1 MGILAIIIRSMPNR
15 LAHFLRLGL
24 VGMAAIIIFCL
35 PCAGRAETSSS
46 ENSLKAAFIFNFAKY
61 VEWPEDALK
70 GKAEFCI
77 ATLGRSPLSR
87 ELAALSG
94 KSVNGR
100 NIVFRQVRSPEEAAQ
115 CQILFIS
122 RSELARLAGILDIL
136 RDAPVLTVSDSGD
149 FCTKGGMLS
158 LVVERGK
165 IVFDVNIRETQ
176 RAGLKP
182 SSQVLKLARRI
193 YGRT

>member
-1 MGILAIIIRSMPNR
+1 MGL
-15 LAHFLRLGL
+15 
-24 VGMAAIIIFCL
+24 AAIFIFYL
-35 PCAGRAETSSS
+35 SCAGQAETSSS
-46 ENSLKAAFIFNFAKY
+46 ENSLKAAFIFNFAKF
-61 VEWPEDALK
+61 VEWPESAFK
-70 GKAEFCI
+70 GKTEFCI
-77 ATLGRSPLSR
+77 ATLGRSLLSR
-87 ELAALSG
+87 ELATLSG

-100 NIVFRQVRSPEEAAQ
+100 NIVFRQIRSPEEAVN

-122 RSELARLAGILDIL
+122 RSELARLAGILDSL
-136 RDAPVLTVSDSGD
+136 RMVPVLTVSDYGD

-182 SSQVLKLARRI
+182 SSQVLKLARKI

>member
-1 MGILAIIIRSMPNR
+1 V
-15 LAHFLRLGL
+15 GL
-24 VGMAAIIIFCL
+24 AAIFIFCL
-35 PCAGRAETSSS
+35 PFAGQAETLSS

-61 VEWPEDALK
+61 VEWPENAFK

-77 ATLGRSPLSR
+77 ATLGRSSLSM
-87 ELAALSG
+87 ELAALGG

-100 NIVFRQVRSPEEAAQ
+100 NIVFRRVRSPEEAAH

-122 RSELARLAGILDIL
+122 RSELAKLAGILDIL
-136 RDAPVLTVSDSGD
+136 REVPVLTVSDYGD

-158 LVVERGK
+158 LVAERGK
-165 IVFDVNIRETQ
+165 IVFDVNIQETQ

-182 SSQVLKLARRI
+182 SSQVLKLARKI

>member
-1 MGILAIIIRSMPNR
+1 VGILAIIIRSIPYR
-15 LAHFLRLGL
+15 PADFLRYVTVGL
-24 VGMAAIIIFCL
+24 AVTLIFCL
-35 PCAGRAETSSS
+35 PCAGQAETSSS

-61 VEWPEDALK
+61 VEWPENALK

-77 ATLGRSPLSR
+77 ATLGRSPLNR

-100 NIVFRQVRSPEEAAQ
+100 SIVFRQIRSPEEAAQ

-122 RSELARLAGILDIL
+122 RSELAKLAGILDSL
-136 RDAPVLTVSDSGD
+136 REVPVLTVSDYGD

-165 IVFDVNIRETQ
+165 IVFDVNIQETQ

-182 SSQVLKLARRI
+182 SSQVLKLTRKI